1 MSRTTPGSA
10 DGSGDR
16 HLFTPRTALILLL
29 AVLAGSAAV
38 ALSVWAGQHIAQALL
53 VGAGAT
59 AAAIA
64 FFNWLISPS

>member
-1 MSRTTPGSA
+1 M
-10 DGSGDR
+10 
-16 HLFTPRTALILLL
+16 L
-29 AVLAGSAAV
+29 AVLAGGAAV